1 MVDVLFLAEHG
12 KQPKTGS
19 SAYHA
24 ESCDRQRREFGK
36 RRFAD
41 GCHQAPQHVGT
52 KGKQVPLQ
60 IFAHASINPENNLFL
75 LKTGAK
81 VVLFSFRLPIF
92 ALKNESEP
100 NMEIQANY
108 IKRIEIHGLW
118 HRFDIAWDLR
128 PDVNILAGIN
138 GVGKTTILNR
148 SVLYLEQT
156 SGEVKTDERNGVRVC
171 FDKPEATYIPYDV
184 IRSYDRPLV
193 MGDFTARMADPEVKS
208 ELDWQL
214 YLLQRRY
221 LDYQVNVGN
230 KMIELLNGT
239 DEQRAQAP
247 TLSLP
252 KRKFQDM
259 IDNLFSYTGKTI
271 DRKSNDIV
279 FYQNGERLSPYRL
292 SSGEKQ
298 MVLILLTVLV
308 REGEHS
314 VLFMDEPEASLHI
327 EWQQKLIG
335 MIREL
340 NPDLQLI
347 LTTHSPAVIM
357 EGWLDAVTEV
367 SDIST
372 LSTPVNKP

>member
-1 MVDVLFLAEHG
+1 
-12 KQPKTGS
+12 
-19 SAYHA
+19 
-24 ESCDRQRREFGK
+24 
-36 RRFAD
+36 
-41 GCHQAPQHVGT
+41 
-52 KGKQVPLQ
+52 
-60 IFAHASINPENNLFL
+60 
-75 LKTGAK
+75 
-81 VVLFSFRLPIF
+81 
-92 ALKNESEP
+92 
-100 NMEIQANY
+100 MELQANY

-156 SGEVKTDERNGVRVC
+156 SGEVKADERNGVRVC

-193 MGDFTARMADPEVKS
+193 TGDFTARMADPEVKS

-247 TLSLP
+247 TLSVP

-259 IDNLFSYTGKTI
+259 IDHLFSYTGKTI

-308 REGEHS
+308 REGSHS

-372 LSTPVNKP
+372 LSTPVKP